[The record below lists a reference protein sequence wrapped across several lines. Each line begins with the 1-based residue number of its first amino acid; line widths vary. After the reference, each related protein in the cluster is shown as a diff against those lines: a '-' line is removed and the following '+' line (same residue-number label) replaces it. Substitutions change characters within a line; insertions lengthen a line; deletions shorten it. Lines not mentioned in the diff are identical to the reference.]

1 VLTVRFDDP
10 DLVGPDA
17 FIYAKFVYV
26 SDSWIGG
33 LLSGEL
39 ENAIR
44 FGPEGKREP
53 NRNPRGSRPGT
64 QYTRKVS
71 YEVSVKSL

>member
-39 ENAIR
+39 ENAVR
-44 FGPEGKREP
+44 LGPGKKP
-53 NRNPRGSRPGT
+53 QRPEIPGGPKSGMY
-64 QYTRKVS
+64 YTRRVS
-71 YEVSVKSL
+71 CEVSVKSL